1 MVRDRALGSGGVMFS
16 GRLCWWVVVLGGVFA
31 GQGCSLGIVV
41 VVPGNSGNTSGDGL
55 GEGCVLGG
63 RGVSRIPLRP
73 LPVETLVGAFFIL

>member
-1 MVRDRALGSGGVMFS
+1 M
-16 GRLCWWVVVLGGVFA
+16 VVLGGVLA

-73 LPVETLVGAFFIL
+73 LPVQMLVGAFFILRSDRHLVHYVVH